1 MMEPKITITSEENN
15 TLYFTLSNTPT
26 SLANSLRRIILSEIP
41 TVVFRTFPHSESKVN
56 IITNTSRF
64 NNEILKQRIGC
75 IPIHINDTEFPIDE
89 YSIELDIKND
99 SDATILVTTK
109 DFKIK
114 NITSD
119 KYISE
124 SAVRKIFP
132 PDPITGDFIPLCRLR
147 PKLSDNLDG
156 EHLQFISTLDYGHSK
171 EDGMYNVVSTCAY
184 GATIDTVTANDKWID
199 IQKDYE
205 KKGLSKEEIDFEKEN
220 WFLLDGKRIT
230 IPNSYDF
237 VIESVGV
244 FTNFA
249 IVYKACDIMI
259 KKCRYM
265 MSLLEKMDNSPDTEI
280 NQEIKNKDENMNHVS
295 KIKIETNENSTISNE
310 FLITLKDQD
319 YTIGNALVYFLYEDH
334 FIKDKSLSFVGFKVP
349 HPHIPNGVI
358 RMGFNT
364 TETNTTVIQYLNS
377 ACQKVIEIFSK
388 IQKNFK

>member
-15 TLYFTLSNTPT
+15 TLYFNLSNIPT

-41 TVVFRTFPHSESKVN
+41 TVVFRTFPHAESKVD
-56 IITNTSRF
+56 IISNTSRF

-89 YSIELDIKND
+89 YSVELDVKND
-99 SDATILVTTK
+99 TDATILVTTK
-109 DFKIK
+109 DLKIK

-124 SAVRKIFP
+124 SAVRNIFP
-132 PDPITGDFIPLCRLR
+132 PDSLTGDYIPICRLR

-156 EHLQFISTLDYGHSK
+156 EQLQFTSTLDYGHAK

-184 GATIDTVTANDKWID
+184 GATVDTITANDKWND
-199 IQKDYE
+199 IQKELE
-205 KKGLSKEEIDFEKEN
+205 KKGLSKEEIDFEKDN
-220 WFLLDGKRIT
+220 WFLLEAKRIT

-249 IVYKACDIMI
+249 IVFKACDIMI
-259 KKCRYM
+259 VKCKFL
-265 MSLLEKMDNSPDTEI
+265 MSLLEKLDNSPD
-280 NQEIKNKDENMNHVS
+280 S
-295 KIKIETNENSTISNE
+295 KIKIEANENSTISNE
-310 FLITLKDQD
+310 FIITLKDQD
-319 YTIGNALVYFLYEDH
+319 YTIGNALVYFLYEDYYV
-334 FIKDKSLSFVGFKVP
+334 KNNSLSFVGFKVP

-364 TETNTTVIQYLNS
+364 PETNTTVIQYLNTS
-377 ACQKVIEIFSK
+377 FQKIIEIFSK

>member
-1 MMEPKITITSEENN
+1 MMEPKITITSEDNN
-15 TLYFTLSNTPT
+15 TLNFTLSNTPT

-56 IITNTSRF
+56 IISNTSRF

-89 YSIELDIKND
+89 YSIELDVINNTD
-99 SDATILVTTK
+99 STLLVTTK

-119 KYISE
+119 KFISE
-124 SAVRKIFP
+124 SAVRNIFP
-132 PDPITGDFIPLCRLR
+132 PDPITNDYIPICRLR
-147 PKLSDNLDG
+147 PKLSDNMEG
-156 EHLQFISTLDYGHSK
+156 EHLELTSTLDYGHSK

-184 GATIDTVTANDKWID
+184 GATVDTVTANDKWND
-199 IQKDYE
+199 IQREYE
-205 KKGLSKEEIDFEKEN
+205 KKGLSKEEIEFEKDN
-220 WFLLDGKRIT
+220 WFLLDGKRVI

-249 IVYKACDIMI
+249 IVYKACDIMM
-259 KKCRYM
+259 KKCRYL
-265 MSLLEKMDNSPDTEI
+265 MSLLEKMDNGPD
-280 NQEIKNKDENMNHVS
+280 S

-310 FLITLKDQD
+310 FIITLKDQD
-319 YTIGNALVYFLYEDH
+319 YTIGNALVYFLYEDYYV
-334 FIKDKSLSFVGFKVP
+334 KDNSLSFVGFKVP

-364 TETNTTVIQYLNS
+364 PETNTTVIQYLNTS
-377 ACQKVIEIFSK
+377 CQKIIEIFSK